1 LHPGE
6 VRIPITRI
14 LGGNRHDVSFEACIA
29 NYYHRHEIVEWLL
42 YCLALPDNENILQNA
57 LYQLLISVEMIAQ
70 LRIGAIF
77 FISIIVPM
85 RWLAGNTHILAHRE
99 WGEKHMARSIDLVY
113 DAMLKIQKNSKLFLK
128 EDFMMNILKPLY
140 SQLPELEDYLT
151 WYFEEKSNY
160 VAGTKAT
167 DVRKKGM
174 KLVREELFYPQRIE
188 NRETHECC
196 VMLSLEVA
204 NCLII
209 EFQDT
214 SKVTH
219 MYVNKLDGKLSMK
232 KTSAEDKRDGY
243 GIRANNDPSE
253 QNFAVFD
260 DALST
265 MGRGALSR
273 AAGQGQSR
281 YNGDFTRDISSMVTG
296 RKSKAD
302 EEALQLGVFHKLPE
316 ELQNSLIATAKS
328 TQKIT
333 HRRHIEDMARQR
345 AYRAQKRKDLQEKQ
359 IKSAENKFKEASWL
373 YQQYHSPRCWKT
385 SKIAFIEF
393 NKLSS
398 NARKLKYTKEQILI
412 RYLGLGWVKAHHPW
426 SKNDHCYSA
435 VELLD
440 HLVKIVIPLQKTET
454 VPSEAPIHLPRVPD
468 TLTLGTKSSG
478 VELYYKKQEESSNE
492 LKLKALREREQEEL
506 MGVYDQSEYMNEV
519 NWPGTKLKKG
529 YKIEKLFVYQEE
541 GEEKLIWCPGIV
553 LKVNKKDEV
562 QIKADI
568 KWDTAF
574 IGQGE
579 ADESEE
585 ILKKNAWNPEKPKKG
600 SWRQDVRDRMRKID

>member
-1 LHPGE
+1 MELE
-6 VRIPITRI
+6 
-14 LGGNRHDVSFEACIA
+14 
-29 NYYHRHEIVEWLL
+29 
-42 YCLALPDNENILQNA
+42 LPSIGTSHSHVDPTPVTTKVHLQNSTSPR
-57 LYQLLISVEMIAQ
+57 LC
-70 LRIGAIF
+70 R
-77 FISIIVPM
+77 
-85 RWLAGNTHILAHRE
+85 H
-99 WGEKHMARSIDLVY
+99 
-113 DAMLKIQKNSKLFLK
+113 
-128 EDFMMNILKPLY
+128 
-140 SQLPELEDYLT
+140 
-151 WYFEEKSNY
+151 
-160 VAGTKAT
+160 T

-296 RKSKAD
+296 RKSKAN

-492 LKLKALREREQEEL
+492 LKLKVLREREQEEL

-541 GEEKLIWCPGIV
+541 GEDKLIWCQGII
-553 LKVNKKDEV
+553 LEVNNRDEG

-568 KWDTAF
+568 K
-574 IGQGE
+574 
-579 ADESEE
+579 
-585 ILKKNAWNPEKPKKG
+585 
-600 SWRQDVRDRMRKID
+600 